1 MEEEISG
8 LEVKI
13 EPMDSSVKGNV
24 KSEKKNGIKHSEYL
38 EHEEKTKPI
47 NNLDRYRGRN

>member
-13 EPMDSSVKGNV
+13 EPMDSSVKDNV
-24 KSEKKNGIKHSEYL
+24 KSEKKGHIALRKSGTL
-38 EHEEKTKPI
+38 
-47 NNLDRYRGRN
+47 